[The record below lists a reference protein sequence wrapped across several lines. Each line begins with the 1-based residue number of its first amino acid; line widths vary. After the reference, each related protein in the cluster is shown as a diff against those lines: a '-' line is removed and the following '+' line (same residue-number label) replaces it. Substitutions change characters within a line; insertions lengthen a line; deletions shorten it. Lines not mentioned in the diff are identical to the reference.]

1 MQDAEALQQLTAGAS
16 TSEAAAAGAG
26 VAPPPSR
33 ARRVTVTTAVGGA
46 GLALGVGVVKLV
58 RLVSSKIQK
67 QRRKAKRRW
76 VLLGIMRV
84 RDDCMH
90 PTHLGVCV

>member
-1 MQDAEALQQLTAGAS
+1 M
-16 TSEAAAAGAG
+16 
-26 VAPPPSR
+26 
-33 ARRVTVTTAVGGA
+33 TVTTAVGGA

-58 RLVSSKIQK
+58 RLFSSRLQK

-76 VLLGIMRV
+76 VLLGLRV

-90 PTHLGVCV
+90 PTHLGV